1 MLSAEWAPQGVL
13 RLNLPNPRM
22 SLLKISGGTV
32 YDPTNHVDGL
42 VRDVWIDE
50 GRIVSAPT
58 DPAVRPAR
66 VIDAR
71 TSPST

>member
-1 MLSAEWAPQGVL
+1 MI
-13 RLNLPNPRM
+13 PRITWTD
-22 SLLKISGGTV
+22 S
-32 YDPTNHVDGL
+32 

-71 TSPST
+71 GMVVMPGGSTCIATSPGRK